1 MHVYIIAEAG
11 VNHNGSLELAE
22 RLVEEAAAAG
32 ADCVKFQTFQ
42 TEKVVSKF
50 ADQAAYQA
58 KNIGKSQ
65 SQAEMLKRLE
75 LSFMDFQKLQR
86 YCEARGLDFISTP
99 FDLDSLHFLDTLG
112 MKFWK
117 VPSGEVTDLPYLIEI
132 AKTRK
137 PVVMSTG
144 MCTLEEVRAAV
155 DVLTA
160 YKSGEISLLHC
171 TTNYP
176 TPYGEVHL
184 HAMRTLRDTFGC
196 TVGYSDH
203 TQGLEVPIAA
213 VAMGA
218 RIIEK
223 HFTLDKTMEGPDHK
237 ASLEPTELRQMVSSI
252 RKVEKALGSNEKK
265 PNASELQ
272 NITAARKSIVAKCA
286 IRKGEPFTERNLT
299 VKRPGNG
306 ISPMQWFSVLGTVA
320 DRDYR
325 EDELIECGKKSRS

>member
-22 RLVEEAAAAG
+22 KLVEEAAAAG

-50 ADQAAYQA
+50 ADQAAYQT

-75 LSFMDFQKLQR
+75 LSFADFQKLQR
-86 YCEARGLDFISTP
+86 CCEARGLDFISTP

-132 AKTRK
+132 AKTGK

-144 MCTLEEVRAAV
+144 MCTLEDVKAAV

-237 ASLEPTELRQMVSSI
+237 ASLEPAELRQMVSSI
-252 RKVEKALGSNEKK
+252 RKVEKALGSYEKK
-265 PNASELQ
+265 PNTSELQ

-325 EDELIECGKKSRS
+325 EDELIE